1 MFENNSLQVELNKY
15 KEDNNQLNEQV
26 TDLKS
31 NL

>member
-26 TDLKS
+26 SDLKS